1 MTFKTIK
8 LTDITDNTY
17 VYISLDKIITLRAN
31 DRGSG
36 TVIVLV
42 GTSNITVKE
51 SIHIVIA
58 VLEDRDTFAARIL
71 YDRYD
76 KNK

>member
-17 VYISLDKIITLRAN
+17 VYISLDKIITLIAN
-31 DRGSG
+31 DRFSG
-36 TVIVLV
+36 TVILLV
-42 GTSNITVKE
+42 GTSNITFKE